1 MWMGGTIPRVTG
13 SHAPSAWATSVCV
26 LKRDLVWSSMLA
38 SNPTGPALVRRWA
51 WLFCVRAAALSARER
66 DQRHFAGRDRLAL
79 RRRPGRGFVEI
90 LAHHVERGEF
100 ERQNRHR
107 LDRHRHRPL
116 APGRGGPAEPT

>member
-26 LKRDLVWSSMLA
+26 LKRDLVWSSIVA
-38 SNPTGPALVRRWA
+38 SNPAGPASVPRCFFRA
-51 WLFCVRAAALSARER
+51 RAAALSARER
-66 DQRHFAGRDRLAL
+66 DQRYFAGRDRLAL
-79 RRRPGRGFVEI
+79 RRRPGRRFVEV

-107 LDRHRHRPL
+107 LD
-116 APGRGGPAEPT
+116 